1 MQYLVAGDRELIE
14 LEPEEDVIRSLAD
27 QAGFDC
33 VVADAERSMVIEVT
47 SRENEPLLLFD
58 AGDQANLGWFS
69 RCQFYVDGLSGA
81 VLQTPLQVANC
92 RDAQGKLLPN
102 LRISISKQLPT
113 SYRLPGQQS
122 INEQLLYS
130 LLFNL
135 LTAFRDTGVAVC
147 GKGVITPLVGR
158 SEKFGS
164 QN

>member
-14 LEPEEDVIRSLAD
+14 LEPEEDVIRTIAD
-27 QAGFDC
+27 QAEFDC
-33 VVADAERSMVIEVT
+33 VVHDSERHMVIEVT
-47 SRENEPLLLFD
+47 PRGEEPLLLFD

-92 RDAQGKLLPN
+92 RDPQGRLMPG
-102 LRISISKQLPT
+102 LRISIAKQLPT
-113 SYRLPGQQS
+113 TYRLPGQQS

-130 LLFNL
+130 LLFHL
-135 LTAFRDTGVAVC
+135 LTAFRDSGVAVC

-164 QN
+164 RN